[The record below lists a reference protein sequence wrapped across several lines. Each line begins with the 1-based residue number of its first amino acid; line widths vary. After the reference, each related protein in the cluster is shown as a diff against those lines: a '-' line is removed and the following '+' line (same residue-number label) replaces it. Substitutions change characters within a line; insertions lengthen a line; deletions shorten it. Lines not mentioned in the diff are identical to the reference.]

1 MDLNYFKQL
10 ILVHQLYKQ
19 TFCLALANQNLK
31 IQITAQSR
39 YVLLAYT
46 TKIHWKHNYL
56 QTVWECMH
64 SQIHSPLFFSES
76 LKKM

>member
-46 TKIHWKHNYL
+46 TKIH
-56 QTVWECMH
+56 
-64 SQIHSPLFFSES
+64 
-76 LKKM
+76 